1 MLHDEE
7 DDFHLK
13 LQRTRRE
20 SSGGLSFWRTSDDR
34 PAFSSVNV
42 KKTPETSQQQQQQPP
57 PQQQTQQPETSSSSR
72 PKKSLLGGQLQSQ
85 NSDHSVSTRQ
95 GFTICLV
102 VLCCFVRSSPIP
114 LMLTHTPALARSDN
128 PGVEKRLRAA
138 PPTCRIRSFLS
149 VQYARS
155 QKECHGQGGHQA
167 AQFRPPTQARLFGG
181 SGRNWSHC
189 GRGRRQF
196 SRGHASTTPGL

>member
-1 MLHDEE
+1 MSKPRPIHHPSRPIQTQPHESEPMHSSYEDASPMLHDEE

-42 KKTPETSQQQQQQPP
+42 KTSQQQQQPPQPPQPP
-57 PQQQTQQPETSSSSR
+57 PQQQQQQPETSSSSR

-102 VLCCFVRSSPIP
+102 VLGCFVRSSPIP
-114 LMLTHTPALARSDN
+114 LLLTHTHPRSLALIILA
-128 PGVEKRLRAA
+128 
-138 PPTCRIRSFLS
+138 
-149 VQYARS
+149 
-155 QKECHGQGGHQA
+155 
-167 AQFRPPTQARLFGG
+167 
-181 SGRNWSHC
+181 
-189 GRGRRQF
+189 
-196 SRGHASTTPGL
+196 